1 MDLLKNSAAG
11 NHAKCCELPL
21 KYGKCFL
28 NALYSFCCK
37 LKMKKISPYYVC
49 VALISPDT
57 EIQGDQQ
64 VLNLTKSF
72 QIVPSILMQCFDMG
86 CYIVSGLSRKEN
98 IS

>member
-11 NHAKCCELPL
+11 NHAKCFELPL

-49 VALISPDT
+49 FALNSTDI
-57 EIQGDQQ
+57 EIQGDEL
-64 VLNLTKSF
+64 VSHHMKSF
-72 QIVPSILMQCFDMG
+72 QIFPSIPIQCLD
-86 CYIVSGLSRKEN
+86 RER
-98 IS
+98 

>member
-1 MDLLKNSAAG
+1 
-11 NHAKCCELPL
+11 
-21 KYGKCFL
+21 
-28 NALYSFCCK
+28 
-37 LKMKKISPYYVC
+37 MKKISPYYVC

-98 IS
+98 ISW